1 MVKNSFTKPVALA
14 YSGSGIGPDTP
25 FSIFIAV
32 FFIFI
37 AFIAFFYYY
46 ENKKKDKKKGET
58 LANHS
63 QEPKAPFA
71 FDREAFIRDFVFE
84 KPLANVVDVD
94 GDGLTYHVRICET
107 QLIVMC
113 YLGPDLYK
121 PFVGDLVEIH
131 YNYGSFHYEI
141 IQNFSDNDSFRER
154 AFQEMDNFLRDFVF
168 EKPLANVV
176 DVDGD
181 GLTYHVRICGTQ
193 LIVMCYLGPD
203 LYKPFVGDLV
213 NIHYNYGSLHYEI
226 NNIHKFT
233 DFQKESGRPWACDF
247 LIGEIVE
254 ELECDDEIYFYAN
267 LEIGQSLENV
277 EPQHIVPCKPCAFLK
292 NELIM
297 SGDIVYLEANRRD
310 RSFTIFYIERVGY

>member
-1 MVKNSFTKPVALA
+1 VALA
-14 YSGSGIGPDTP
+14 SSGFGIGPDTP
-25 FSIFIAV
+25 FDIFIAV

-37 AFIAFFYYY
+37 AFIALYYYY

-63 QEPKAPFA
+63 QEPKAA

-94 GDGLTYHVRICET
+94 GDGLTYHVLICET

-113 YLGPDLYK
+113 YLAPDLYK

-141 IQNFSDNDSFRER
+141 IQNLLDDDSLRER

-168 EKPLANVV
+168 DKPVANVV

-181 GLTYHVRICGTQ
+181 GLTYHVRICNTN
-193 LIVMCYLGPD
+193 LIVMCYLGPG
-203 LYKPFVGDLV
+203 LNKPFVGDLV
-213 NIHYNYGSLHYEI
+213 NIHYNHGSLHYEI
-226 NNIHKFT
+226 NYLHKFT
-233 DFQKESGRPWACDF
+233 DFQKESGRPWAYDF
-247 LIGEIVE
+247 LIGEIVD
-254 ELECDDEIYFYAN
+254 ELEWDGEIYFYAN

-297 SGDIVYLEANRRD
+297 SGDIVYLEANQRD